1 MMDQMEQVLHTYGLS
16 PESEQVDV
24 IRRLLVEECAN
35 TDREDHEYMRLLC
48 TQLFSIGQIED
59 TRLIWQAKRLS
70 MDAFFMIDVQLLC
83 GAGLEATQWYLV
95 EMDEELAVAELA
107 YLEKC
112 EAAGDFENFSKE
124 AWMKQA
130 ALYYL

>member
-1 MMDQMEQVLHTYGLS
+1 MDQMEQVLHTYGLS
-16 PESEQVDV
+16 PEPRQVDA

-35 TDREDHEYMRLLC
+35 TERENHEYMRLLC

-70 MDAFFMIDVQLLC
+70 MDSFFMMDVQLLC
-83 GAGLEATQWYLV
+83 GAGLEATQLYLL
-95 EMDEELAVAELA
+95 EMDEEEAVAELA

-112 EAAGDFENFSKE
+112 EAAGDFEEFSKE
-124 AWMKQA
+124 VWMKQA
-130 ALYYL
+130 KLYYV

>member
-1 MMDQMEQVLHTYGLS
+1 MDQMEQVLHTYGLS
-16 PESEQVDV
+16 PEPQQVDA

-35 TDREDHEYMRLLC
+35 TERKNHEYMRLLC

-70 MDAFFMIDVQLLC
+70 MDSFFMMDVQLLC
-83 GAGLEATQWYLV
+83 GAGLEATQLYLL
-95 EMDEELAVAELA
+95 EMDEEEAVAELA

-112 EAAGDFENFSKE
+112 EAAGDFEDFSKE
-124 AWMKQA
+124 VWMKQA
-130 ALYYL
+130 KLYYV